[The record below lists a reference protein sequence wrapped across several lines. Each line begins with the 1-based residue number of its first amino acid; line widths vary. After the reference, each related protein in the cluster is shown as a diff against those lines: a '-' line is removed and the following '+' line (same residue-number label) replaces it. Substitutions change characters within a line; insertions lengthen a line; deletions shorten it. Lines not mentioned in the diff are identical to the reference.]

1 VHHVWSQ
8 LAVQQRKNFGSR
20 YTVTERLT
28 FERKNVVKLSRRN
41 ITSLKPGP
49 RIFVVIERVD
59 RTDEIEWQAMIS
71 LIVIESVKGARQ
83 DDAPKIEKYSS
94 QHA

>member
-1 VHHVWSQ
+1 M
-8 LAVQQRKNFGSR
+8 
-20 YTVTERLT
+20 TERLA
-28 FERKNVVKLSRRN
+28 FESKNVVKLGRRD

-49 RIFVVIERVD
+49 CIFVVIDRVN
-59 RTDEIEWQAMIS
+59 RADEIERQTVLAF
-71 LIVIESVKGARQ
+71 IVIESVKGAGQ